1 MTPRTPP
8 ADAFWTVLARR
19 HGLTQPE
26 HQPIPGQRTLP
37 GLVAADGTPEPDLP
51 STDPEE
57 RE

>member
-51 STDPEE
+51 TTELESE
-57 RE
+57 

>member
-1 MTPRTPP
+1 MTPRIPP
-8 ADAFWTVLARR
+8 TDVFWAVLERR

-51 STDPEE
+51 TTELESE
-57 RE
+57 

>member
-1 MTPRTPP
+1 MTQRTPP

-19 HGLTQPE
+19 HGLTLPE

-51 STDPEE
+51 TTE
-57 RE
+57 RESE